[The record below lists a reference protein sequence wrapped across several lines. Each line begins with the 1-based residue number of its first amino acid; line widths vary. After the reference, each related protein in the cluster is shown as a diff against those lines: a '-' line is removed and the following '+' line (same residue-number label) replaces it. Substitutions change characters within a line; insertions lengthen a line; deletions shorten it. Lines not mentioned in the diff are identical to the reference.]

1 MIYRFTFLMAFS
13 LGAVYSLAQPG
24 NLVENPS
31 FEFRPDC
38 DFSNNPP
45 DESPPWYNPT
55 GSTPD
60 VFHECAVLLEDP
72 CPYPEN
78 VFLDPWGFGVPIN
91 VVGCQ
96 DPRSGIG
103 YAGVFFYH
111 PNTLDFDYREYLGIP
126 LTEPLQTGET
136 YLVRFYVSLAE
147 RSVWAVDAFQVYFSS
162 DSLSV
167 PETLGFLDLP
177 AQLTH
182 QEGAFVADK
191 EGWTEISWEY
201 VANGT
206 EAYMYIGNFQPN
218 AEVDLFYALPDS
230 IDMED
235 HTSGYYYIDDVYVGT
250 ELLSVG
256 DDGNFSE
263 LSVWPNPTRDV
274 MQIQS
279 GRNLN
284 TIRLFSVDGK
294 LMVQRNFGG
303 LKQFELNVG
312 DLAAGVYVISAIHE
326 DGSIATERFVK
337 R

>member
-1 MIYRFTFLMAFS
+1 MIYRFTFLISCLFLT
-13 LGAVYSLAQPG
+13 LGSNAQPG

-45 DESPPWYNPT
+45 DEAPPWFNPT

-96 DPRSGIG
+96 DPRTGLG
-103 YAGVFFYH
+103 YAGVFFYS
-111 PNTLDFDYREYLGIP
+111 PNLLGFDFREYLAVP
-126 LTEPLQTGET
+126 LSESLVEGET

-162 DSLSV
+162 DSISV

-191 EGWTEISWEY
+191 ENWTEISWEY
-201 VANGT
+201 VADGT
-206 EAYMYIGNFQPN
+206 EAFMYIGNFQPN

-235 HTSGYYYIDDVYVGT
+235 HYSGYYYIDDVYVGT
-250 ELLSVG
+250 ELLSTENTV
-256 DDGNFSE
+256 NPTE
-263 LSVWPNPTRDV
+263 LSLWPNPTNDILKV
-274 MQIQS
+274 QS
-279 GRNLN
+279 GRDLN
-284 TIRLFSVDGK
+284 SIHVFSVDGK
-294 LMVQRNFGG
+294 LIVQREYEG
-303 LKQFELNVG
+303 LKLLELNVK
-312 DLAAGVYVISAIHE
+312 DLAAGVYVISAIRE
-326 DGSIATERFVK
+326 DGSIATKRFVK